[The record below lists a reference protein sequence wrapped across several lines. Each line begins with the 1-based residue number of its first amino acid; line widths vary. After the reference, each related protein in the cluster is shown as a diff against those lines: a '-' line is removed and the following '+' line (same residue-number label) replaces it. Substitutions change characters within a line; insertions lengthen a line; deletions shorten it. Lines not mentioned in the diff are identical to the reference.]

1 MKVIKLVTRRPFRVM
16 DYDAGRIS
24 GPRQPGL
31 RAAPCRRNHN
41 YGRTRNLCRMVDPI
55 ALAVDQNPGRTK
67 SQLKDSCDALNM
79 RKLRIQK
86 KMRNLARDMRLDE
99 DIKKEKLE
107 EYQKL
112 NAQLRETK
120 IIEAEFNYTMHML

>member
-1 MKVIKLVTRRPFRVM
+1 MENPV
-16 DYDAGRIS
+16 S
-24 GPRQPGL
+24 
-31 RAAPCRRNHN
+31 
-41 YGRTRNLCRMVDPI
+41 
-55 ALAVDQNPGRTK
+55 LADKQNPGRTK
-67 SQLKDSCDALNM
+67 QNLKDSCDALNM

-120 IIEAEFNYTMHML
+120 IIEAEFNYTQPRRDSTNIQFYSNFTTASP

>member
-1 MKVIKLVTRRPFRVM
+1 MVNPIKL
-16 DYDAGRIS
+16 
-24 GPRQPGL
+24 
-31 RAAPCRRNHN
+31 
-41 YGRTRNLCRMVDPI
+41 
-55 ALAVDQNPGRTK
+55 AVEYNPGRTK

-86 KMRNLARDMRLDE
+86 KMRNIARDMRLDE

>member
-1 MKVIKLVTRRPFRVM
+1 MENPLT
-16 DYDAGRIS
+16 
-24 GPRQPGL
+24 
-31 RAAPCRRNHN
+31 
-41 YGRTRNLCRMVDPI
+41 
-55 ALAVDQNPGRTK
+55 LADKQNPGRTK
-67 SQLKDSCDALNM
+67 ANLKDSCDALNM

-99 DIKKEKLE
+99 DIKQDKLD